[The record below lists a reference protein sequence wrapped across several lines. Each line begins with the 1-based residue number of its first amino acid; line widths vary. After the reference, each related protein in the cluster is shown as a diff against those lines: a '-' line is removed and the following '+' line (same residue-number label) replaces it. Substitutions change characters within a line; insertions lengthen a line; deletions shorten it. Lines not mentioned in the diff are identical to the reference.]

1 MKQSGNGILS
11 TVKKFLIGNIKETHN
26 GGLTIWKSLTTNSKY
41 PIIHPYTPIIM
52 EYKPYSMEWSRRRY
66 LAEAIQQ
73 YFDTDA
79 SLDVVLD
86 DIVGVLEENVEH
98 HKSRAERFQEVLN
111 SLKSLPY

>member
-1 MKQSGNGILS
+1 MTKD
-11 TVKKFLIGNIKETHN
+11 FEH
-26 GGLTIWKSLTTNSKY
+26 

-52 EYKPYSMEWSRRRY
+52 NYKPYSLEWSRRRY

-86 DIVGVLEENVEH
+86 DIVSVLEENIEH
-98 HKSRAERFQEVLN
+98 HKSRAERFQEVLDG
-111 SLKSLPY
+111 LKSLPY

>member
-1 MKQSGNGILS
+1 MTKD
-11 TVKKFLIGNIKETHN
+11 FEH
-26 GGLTIWKSLTTNSKY
+26 

-52 EYKPYSMEWSRRRY
+52 NYKPYSLEWSRRRY

-86 DIVGVLEENVEH
+86 DIVSVLEENVEH
-98 HKSRAERFQEVLN
+98 HKRRAERFQEVLDG
-111 SLKSLPY
+111 LKSLPY